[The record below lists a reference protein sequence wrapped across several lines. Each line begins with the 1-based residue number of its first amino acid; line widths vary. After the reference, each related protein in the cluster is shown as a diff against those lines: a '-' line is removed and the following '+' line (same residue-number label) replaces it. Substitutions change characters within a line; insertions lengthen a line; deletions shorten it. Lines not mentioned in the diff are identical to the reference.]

1 MNTKVKL
8 LTIILFI
15 TGFIFGQK
23 SEEKL
28 VRTSFENYRSAIL
41 NDKGEEA
48 FNCID
53 SRTVKYYS
61 DMLELVKN
69 ADSTE
74 VSNLSLMDKMMVLT
88 IRYRVPKEE
97 VLTLDGKGLFIYAV
111 ESGMVGKNSV
121 ANNSIGEITIDKEF
135 AKGQFI
141 SNGKKSP
148 LYFHF
153 YKEDEQWK
161 VDLTSIFPMTNIV
174 FKQLAEKSGLSENEY
189 VFTLIEMITGT
200 KPGNEIWNKL
210 IN

>member
-1 MNTKVKL
+1 
-8 LTIILFI
+8 
-15 TGFIFGQK
+15 
-23 SEEKL
+23 
-28 VRTSFENYRSAIL
+28 
-41 NDKGEEA
+41 
-48 FNCID
+48 
-53 SRTVKYYS
+53 
-61 DMLELVKN
+61 
-69 ADSTE
+69 
-74 VSNLSLMDKMMVLT
+74 
-88 IRYRVPKEE
+88 
-97 VLTLDGKGLFIYAV
+97 
-111 ESGMVGKNSV
+111 GMVGKNSV

-153 YKEDEQWK
+153 YKEDELWK